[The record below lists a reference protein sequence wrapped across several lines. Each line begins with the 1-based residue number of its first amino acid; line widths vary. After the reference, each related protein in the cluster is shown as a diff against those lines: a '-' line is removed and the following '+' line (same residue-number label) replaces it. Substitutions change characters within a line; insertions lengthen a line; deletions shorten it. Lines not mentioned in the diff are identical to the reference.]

1 MTEPRR
7 EPLPEKPIVPLEY
20 AGLWIA
26 WDRDHIRIIASGT
39 TIDEVHDA
47 AVAAGEPRPVL
58 GKAPRADVLETGVFQ
73 LDAFPIHNVG
83 PWPEGLSM
91 RREDMYGDDGR

>member
-7 EPLPEKPIVPLEY
+7 EPLPEAPVVPLEY

-26 WDRDHIRIIASGT
+26 WNRDLTRIVASAST
-39 TIDEVHDA
+39 FDEAHDA

-58 GKAPRADVLETGVFQ
+58 GKAPWTPWIDVFSTGVYQ
-73 LDAFPIHNVG
+73 LDSVPVH
-83 PWPEGLSM
+83 
-91 RREDMYGDDGR
+91 DDGP